1 MHKDEKHMD
10 YVSIDPERDKRVG
23 RPSRSDADKM
33 KTIAWYHALANGRRP
48 AEMINWL
55 PFSDVDPRT
64 IYRYRKGE
72 RSQGSD

>member
-1 MHKDEKHMD
+1 MHKDAKNMD
-10 YVSIDPERDKRVG
+10 YVSIDLKGDKRVG

-33 KTIAWYHALANGRRP
+33 KSIAWYNALANGRRP
-48 AEMINWL
+48 VEMINWL

-72 RSQGSD
+72 VCL